1 MLSSI
6 AYGGSVAASGL
17 TAGTAVPASVLP
29 FILRGVNLLGIDSV
43 ACPMEE
49 RIQIWERMASD
60 LKPERLD
67 ALVDREITLTGL
79 PAALEDIL
87 QSNTRGRILVRLS

>member
-1 MLSSI
+1 
-6 AYGGSVAASGL
+6 
-17 TAGTAVPASVLP
+17 
-29 FILRGVNLLGIDSV
+29 
-43 ACPMEE
+43 MEE

-79 PAALEDIL
+79 PAALEDIR